1 MNVICCFQS
10 RFVNKLT
17 GKSSGT
23 EAVAQPVKDL
33 PNMDNALRSILSTG

>member
-17 GKSSGT
+17 GT

-33 PNMDNALRSILSTG
+33 PNLNNALGSILSTG